1 MVNLVSWFVRG
12 QCLWHE
18 EPIFDRDETGAIFR
32 CPRCLHSWPR
42 LTVDAE
48 PQVEPDR
55 RLIPASARVM
65 ANATSARVG
74 RVSSVTVA
82 SAGA

>member
-1 MVNLVSWFVRG
+1 MVNLVNWFVRG
-12 QCLWHE
+12 QCIWHD

-42 LTVDAE
+42 LHGDVE
-48 PQVEPDR
+48 PSIEPDR
-55 RLIPASARVM
+55 RLMPASARVI
-65 ANATSARVG
+65 ASAASARVG
-74 RVSSVTVA
+74 KVSSVSVV